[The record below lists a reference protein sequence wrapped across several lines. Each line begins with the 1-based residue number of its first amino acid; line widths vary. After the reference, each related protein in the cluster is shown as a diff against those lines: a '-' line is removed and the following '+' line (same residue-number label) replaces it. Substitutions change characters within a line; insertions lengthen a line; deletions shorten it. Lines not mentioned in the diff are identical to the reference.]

1 MGVNGLIILLIVILG
16 LGFAFGNEYR
26 RSKIDD
32 RPAIEF
38 LKMDIMRTEERLRK
52 ISYQLNELGDLEYIK
67 E

>member
-32 RPAIEF
+32 RPAIDF
-38 LKMDIMRTEERLRK
+38 IRSDIAQIEERLNK
-52 ISYQLNELGDLEYIK
+52 LSYQLEQLKGLEYIK